1 MMKSSELTLC
11 KSIDI
16 DQSIC
21 DIQVNWLSG
30 DIRVLP
36 SVDELIH
43 VMQYADA
50 WFSKRRLMQVNIRGN
65 TLSIADGRKRRALV
79 GINTGRTA
87 LEIYLPARVFDT
99 IFLNSTGGQLQLNPF
114 QANRCRCNITSGHVD
129 LAGRMEELEL
139 HAVASVVKGQ
149 HLSADR
155 LILQSTSAKIDITGE
170 FRHLQYTTTGRGL
183 NLDCLKMPESL
194 HSVSTGAKV
203 VVSIPDNEGFEILL
217 KKRSGILKSDFDL
230 TPLHGDSNYL
240 IHKIGK
246 SEFKIDIRGGAF
258 LLKARKSET
267 NRVY

>member
-1 MMKSSELTLC
+1 MLKSSELAIC

-16 DQSIC
+16 DQSIHN
-21 DIQVNWLSG
+21 IQLNWLSG
-30 DIRVLP
+30 DIRVLT

-43 VMQYADA
+43 VIQYADT
-50 WFSKRRLMQVNIRGN
+50 WFSKRSLMQVNIQGV
-65 TLSIADGRKRRALV
+65 TLSIADGRKRRGLV
-79 GINTGRTA
+79 GINIGRTA

-99 IFLNSTGGQLQLNPF
+99 IFLNSTGGQLQLNRF
-114 QANRCRCNITSGHVD
+114 QANRCRCNITSGCLD

-155 LILQSTSAKIDITGE
+155 LILQSTSAKIDIRGE

-183 NLDCLKMPESL
+183 NMDCLKMPESL
-194 HSVSTGAKV
+194 HSVSTGANV

-230 TPLHGDSNYL
+230 TPLHRDSNYF

-267 NRVY
+267 DLMY